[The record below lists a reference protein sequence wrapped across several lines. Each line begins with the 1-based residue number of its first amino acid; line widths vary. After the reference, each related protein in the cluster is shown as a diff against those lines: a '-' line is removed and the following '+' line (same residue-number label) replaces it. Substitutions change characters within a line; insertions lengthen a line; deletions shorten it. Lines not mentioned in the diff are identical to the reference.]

1 MLCLFLAAL
10 WPLAA
15 RNPGADRESPLN
27 RYLREARGSGEG
39 GGARASAGSLYAAG
53 SPLGD
58 LARDLRASQIH
69 DLVTVV
75 VADRASAVAKGT
87 TKSARQSSAGYSVKA
102 LAGPVRAAG
111 PLAKLAGVEG
121 GSDLQGQGTTSR
133 ELQLATTLS
142 ARVTEVLPNGYLV
155 VEGAKETIV
164 NSERQTV
171 VVRGIARPSDLGP
184 GNTIR
189 SERLAQLEVRINGR
203 GVVEDAIRRPSFL
216 YRLLLGILPF

>member
-1 MLCLFLAAL
+1 M
-10 WPLAA
+10 
-15 RNPGADRESPLN
+15 
-27 RYLREARGSGEG
+27 
-39 GGARASAGSLYAAG
+39 
-53 SPLGD
+53 
-58 LARDLRASQIH
+58 
-69 DLVTVV
+69 
-75 VADRASAVAKGT
+75 
-87 TKSARQSSAGYSVKA
+87 
-102 LAGPVRAAG
+102 
-111 PLAKLAGVEG
+111 
-121 GSDLQGQGTTSR
+121 QGQGTTSR